1 MAGQKQAKSGGQTTR
16 RAAGR
21 SQHNGQQTSSQQ
33 TGGQQRNG
41 QQRSGRQQPGEQRS
55 GQQRSGQQRSAQ
67 GRGASRSGAAVSG
80 PAAAGGRAAAS
91 SKAGQARQGESAAA
105 LPQQSGAPGWLR
117 WTTLALAL
125 AGLGLSIYLTV
136 AHLVGTQ
143 VLACSDKGLVNCAA
157 VTTSTQS
164 KLFGVFPVAEL
175 GLAFYVFMVA
185 ATTPW
190 AWRMRW
196 PAVYWLRLGSVIVG
210 MLFVLYLVYVELIQL
225 HHICLFCTYT
235 HIVTF
240 LLFVLLVFY
249 AASRQPPG
257 VTASQAGR
265 AEIGKTG

>member
-21 SQHNGQQTSSQQ
+21 SQHNGQQA
-33 TGGQQRNG
+33 GDQQRGG
-41 QQRSGRQQPGEQRS
+41 QQRSGRQQPG
-55 GQQRSGQQRSAQ
+55 QQRSGQGRSA
-67 GRGASRSGAAVSG
+67 GRSGAAGSG
-80 PAAAGGRAAAS
+80 PAAASGRAAAS
-91 SKAGQARQGESAAA
+91 GKAGQARPSESAAA
-105 LPQQSGAPGWLR
+105 RPQQSGAPGWLR

-136 AHLVGTQ
+136 AHLVGTSI
-143 VLACSDKGLVNCAA
+143 LACSDKGLVNCAA

-249 AASRQPPG
+249 AASRQPPE

-265 AEIGKTG
+265 AEIGKSG